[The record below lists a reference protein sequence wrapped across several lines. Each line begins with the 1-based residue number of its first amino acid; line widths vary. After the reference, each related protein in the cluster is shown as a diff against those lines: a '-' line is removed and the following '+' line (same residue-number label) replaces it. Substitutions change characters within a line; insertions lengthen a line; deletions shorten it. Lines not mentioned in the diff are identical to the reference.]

1 MVLRN
6 NRYKRSRGRRGC
18 KSRNR
23 KGGKRSRRVKRRKSR
38 KSRGRRKSRRR
49 RKTRRR
55 RKKRMRGGS
64 GCPYNKNLGEQIT
77 GRQYNNLAAPIPRD
91 SFVSTSNLKQK
102 GGAAAQNL
110 TQGLGL
116 GDLWG
121 SYYGL
126 GNSFSNL
133 RHAWGGK
140 SAVDSHKPMDQ
151 NLDKANAPHQ
161 HTIPDVKAFH
171 DGGVVEAANTGSI
184 N

>member
-1 MVLRN
+1 
-6 NRYKRSRGRRGC
+6 
-18 KSRNR
+18 
-23 KGGKRSRRVKRRKSR
+23 
-38 KSRGRRKSRRR
+38 
-49 RKTRRR
+49 
-55 RKKRMRGGS
+55 MRGGS

-140 SAVDSHKPMDQ
+140 SNVDSHKAMDQ
-151 NLDKANAPHQ
+151 NLEKYNQPHQ
-161 HTIPDVKAFH
+161 HSIPDIKSFH
-171 DGGVVEAANTGSI
+171 DGGVVDAANAGSI
-184 N
+184 